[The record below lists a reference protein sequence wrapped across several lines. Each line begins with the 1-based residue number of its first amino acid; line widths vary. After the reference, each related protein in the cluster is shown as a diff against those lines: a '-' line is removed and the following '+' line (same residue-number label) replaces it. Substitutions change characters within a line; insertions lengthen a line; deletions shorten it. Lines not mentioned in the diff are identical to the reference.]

1 MILSRSSQY
10 GLELILYLVSHPT
23 EKYIPLKEIARKNN
37 LSFYFLSK
45 ITQALV
51 QNGILRTYR
60 GPRGGVKLAVSSK
73 ELTLFDVIN
82 AIDGNALF
90 NKCILR
96 LQTCDESNPCPIHP
110 LCAVLRKDIQNIFMN
125 TTMDK
130 IKEGDLPVLSDLS
143 VL

>member
-23 EKYIPLKEIARKNN
+23 EKYIPLNEIARKNN

-60 GPRGGVKLAVSSK
+60 GPRGGVILAVSSK

-110 LCAVLRKDIQNIFMN
+110 LCSVLRKDIQNIFMN

>member
-23 EKYIPLKEIARKNN
+23 EKYIPLNEIARQND
-37 LSFYFLSK
+37 LSFFFLSK
-45 ITQALV
+45 ITQSLV

-60 GPRGGVKLAVSSK
+60 GPRGGVTLAVSSK
-73 ELTLFDVIN
+73 ELTLFDVVN
-82 AIDGNALF
+82 AIEGDALF

-110 LCAVLRKDIQNIFMN
+110 ICSVLRKDIQNIFIN

-130 IKEGDLPVLSDLS
+130 IKD
-143 VL
+143 